1 MATATI
7 SPHQS
12 VQYRINTVVQH
23 TVVVCSEQ
31 KKATRFIANSLKSV
45 KVKGAFKNT
54 FLAGWSGGGGGQNE
68 GLGLKRPVV
77 GSTVGSTI

>member
-31 KKATRFIANSLKSV
+31 KKATRFIANSLSYNSK
-45 KVKGAFKNT
+45 KCI
-54 FLAGWSGGGGGQNE
+54 E
-68 GLGLKRPVV
+68 
-77 GSTVGSTI
+77 